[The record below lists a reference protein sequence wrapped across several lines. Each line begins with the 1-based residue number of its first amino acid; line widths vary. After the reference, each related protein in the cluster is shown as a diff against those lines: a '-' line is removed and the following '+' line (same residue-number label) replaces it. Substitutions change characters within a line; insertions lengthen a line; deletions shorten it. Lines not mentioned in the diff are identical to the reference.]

1 MREPE
6 GGAEAHAGGSG
17 SAPEEDSRQA
27 LLLRAA
33 EERSSIVAR
42 YLHGRE
48 PGAHIDPWEDPA
60 FEIYHATDRYGF
72 IHDKRLPKTIDP
84 QEAKK
89 REVEME
95 RVKKWL
101 KMLSSWD
108 STSTAAKLK
117 RRIYKGIPD
126 KLRGRVWAQILGL
139 AKIRAE
145 QNGKYEIM
153 RERAWKWSPDI
164 RQIDLDVNRTYRDH
178 IMFRERY
185 GLKQQALFN
194 ILGAYSVYNLEI
206 GYCQGMSQIAA
217 LLLMY
222 LNEEDAFWA
231 LSVLVA
237 DPRYGMHGFFIPGFP
252 KLLRYQE
259 HHDKIMAKFLPKLK
273 KHLDKNG
280 VDTGIYTLKWFFQCF
295 LDRVPFTLTL
305 RIWDVF
311 LHEGE
316 RVLTGMAYT
325 LLKLHRRSLMRIGM
339 DEILHFLQVKLEQD
353 FGIDDDSVMTALEK
367 CMDELHRQKL
377 DKAGPSPPNELP
389 KRPFGVFIWG
399 NENEASSG
407 YSAGLINDNTLG
419 SGGSFDR
426 RVGRRS
432 EFTEVERAA
441 RASVALRRDT
451 AVAKAQEEEDDDDT
465 EEGGSMLG
473 GRTNGK
479 RNSVGGSKFSF
490 DPSIDDAS
498 SVAGGHGPGGGSSVG
513 GGGCS
518 VSGVGMGSLAGAGS
532 HQSLAGTSVTS
543 TADLS
548 VFSATNR
555 SQALNDNSLDTHS
568 DKSSN
573 LSSCSAPGSVQN
585 QQGGNLGSSSPTIQ
599 FFVNNPHS
607 LSYEDE
613 EVSHSRLTS
622 RHAHSTPRQDSMH
635 ASSSPSPSSRS
646 ATPKA
651 LPASPPYNGSSL
663 ETYHRSCTPPAPP
676 PRSRSSSPSPR
687 PASVT
692 QSPKP
697 STPSPLLSPPLGL
710 ATPPSKR
717 SKSPDVVRV
726 FVPYPP
732 SVTPSPPP
740 ASPVLNPS
748 ADDSIAHLSTLL
760 SRSSISASRSPSN
773 PVPPPVPARN
783 GIPNLTMDG
792 LGKKL
797 DPHKIRIR
805 VPDRGSE
812 LEFRRS
818 TSPQMEKFGE
828 NEEDE
833 EDAEKTPLVEHG
845 KLRPFHIDAPPEENM
860 VDLK

>member
-1 MREPE
+1 MRESE
-6 GGAEAHAGGSG
+6 GGTEAHAGGSG
-17 SAPEEDSRQA
+17 GATGEDGRQA

-42 YLHGRE
+42 YRHGRE
-48 PGAHIDPWEDPA
+48 PGAQIDPWEDPA

-89 REVEME
+89 RDLEME

-108 STSTAAKLK
+108 SPSTTAKLK
-117 RRIYKGIPD
+117 RRIYKGIPE
-126 KLRGRVWAQILGL
+126 KLRGRVWAQMLGL
-139 AKIRAE
+139 AKLRDE

-194 ILGAYSVYNLEI
+194 ILGAYSIYNLEI

-222 LNEEDAFWA
+222 FNEEDAFWA

-237 DPRYGMHGFFIPGFP
+237 DSRYGMHGFFIPGFP

-259 HHDKIMAKFLPKLK
+259 HHDKIMTKFLPKLK

-295 LDRVPFTLTL
+295 LDRVPFKLTL

-325 LLKLHRRSLMRIGM
+325 LLKLHRRTLMRIGM
-339 DEILHFLQVKLEQD
+339 DEILHFLQVRLEKD
-353 FGIDDDSVMTALEK
+353 FGIDDDAVMTALEK
-367 CMDELHRQKL
+367 SMDELHRQKL
-377 DKAGPSPPNELP
+377 DRAGASPPAELP
-389 KRPFGVFIWG
+389 RHPFGTFLGGTEGGGSTGV
-399 NENEASSG
+399 SG
-407 YSAGLINDNTLG
+407 SALHSATPG

-432 EFTEVERAA
+432 EFTAVEKATRE
-441 RASVALRRDT
+441 SVALRRDEAIT
-451 AVAKAQEEEDDDDT
+451 KAQGEDEDDDV
-465 EEGGSMLG
+465 EEGRNTLAGQ
-473 GRTNGK
+473 TNGK

-518 VSGVGMGSLAGAGS
+518 VSGGGLGSMAGAGS

-585 QQGGNLGSSSPTIQ
+585 QHGANISCSSPTIPYMLH
-599 FFVNNPHS
+599 NPHS
-607 LSYEDE
+607 HHEDDGDMRH
-613 EVSHSRLTS
+613 VYHSS
-622 RHAHSTPRQDSMH
+622 RHTHPSRRDS
-635 ASSSPSPSSRS
+635 AQVSSSPSPSSRS

-651 LPASPPYNGSSL
+651 LPASPPHNGSGSDS
-663 ETYHRSCTPPAPP
+663 YRRSNTPPAPP
-676 PRSRSSSPSPR
+676 PRSRSNSPSSR
-687 PASVT
+687 PASVA
-692 QSPKP
+692 QSPRP
-697 STPSPLLSPPLGL
+697 LRASSPLLSPPPGL
-710 ATPPSKR
+710 TKPPSMR

-732 SVTPSPPP
+732 TPSATPSPPP
-740 ASPVLNPS
+740 ASPVLTPTSNNSTASIHSSVTS
-748 ADDSIAHLSTLL
+748 A
-760 SRSSISASRSPSN
+760 RRSPAHQQQH
-773 PVPPPVPARN
+773 VPPPVPARN
-783 GIPNLTMDG
+783 GIPNLPMDG
-792 LGKKL
+792 LGKKP
-797 DPHKIRIR
+797 DPNKIRIR
-805 VPDRGSE
+805 VPDPGSGND
-812 LEFRRS
+812 FRMS
-818 TSPQMEKFGE
+818 SSPQGEKFGDE
-828 NEEDE
+828 EED

-845 KLRPFHIDAPPEENM
+845 KLRPFHINAPPEDHM
-860 VDLK
+860 IDLK